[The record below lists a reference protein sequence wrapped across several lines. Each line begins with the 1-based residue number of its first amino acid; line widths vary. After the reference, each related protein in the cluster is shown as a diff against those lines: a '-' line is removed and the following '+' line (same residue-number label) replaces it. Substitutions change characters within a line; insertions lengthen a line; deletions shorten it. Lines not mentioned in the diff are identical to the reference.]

1 MRALLCLGALIL
13 LAGCGP
19 SAGNA
24 STGTAASN
32 SNQAPQRSAFG
43 GNSAAPASTPG
54 PASSAGQQY
63 LIKSLQ
69 VNMQVGDPRKVAG
82 ELQSWITSTD
92 PKATSA
98 GMNVEQSGDNDA

>member
-1 MRALLCLGALIL
+1 MRRTRERLSFIMRASLFFGALIL

-19 SAGNA
+19 SASNA
-24 STGTAASN
+24 STGAAESN

-69 VNMQVGDPRKVAG
+69 TNLPLREASAAG
-82 ELQSWITSTD
+82 
-92 PKATSA
+92 SA
-98 GMNVEQSGDNDA
+98 RR

>member
-1 MRALLCLGALIL
+1 MWRIRERLTFIMRAFLCLGALML
-13 LAGCGP
+13 LVGCGP

-24 STGTAASN
+24 STGTAASS

-54 PASSAGQQY
+54 PTSSAGQQY

-69 VNMQVGDPRKVAG
+69 TNLPLREASATESVR
-82 ELQSWITSTD
+82 QSRMTA
-92 PKATSA
+92 PAR
-98 GMNVEQSGDNDA
+98 